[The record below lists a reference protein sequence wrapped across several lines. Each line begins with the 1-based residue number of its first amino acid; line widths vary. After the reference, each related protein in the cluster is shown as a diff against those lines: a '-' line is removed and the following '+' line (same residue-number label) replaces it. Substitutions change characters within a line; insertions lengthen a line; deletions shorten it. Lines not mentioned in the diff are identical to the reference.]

1 MAASLRNA
9 KMATLLRPPGP
20 DMFRLFTQQ
29 SLVEIERFREER
41 NKAAEVGGHEEEEP
55 AAPNADLEAGKSLPL
70 IYGDPPPELLNT
82 PLEDLDPF
90 YRAQK
95 VSPAESPLCPRMS
108 SKSDQACVPV
118 FTAACY
124 PFLPDVHCDYQRKHN
139 LQVQR

>member
-20 DMFRLFTQQ
+20 DMFRPFTQQ
-29 SLVEIERFREER
+29 SLVEIEMFREER

-90 YRAQK
+90 YKAQK
-95 VSPAESPLCPRMS
+95 VSPAESPLCPRM
-108 SKSDQACVPV
+108 
-118 FTAACY
+118 
-124 PFLPDVHCDYQRKHN
+124 N
-139 LQVQR
+139 

>member
-20 DMFRLFTQQ
+20 NMFRPFTQQ
-29 SLVEIERFREER
+29 SLAEIERFREER

-70 IYGDPPPELLNT
+70 IYGDPPPELLNR

-90 YRAQK
+90 YKAQK
-95 VSPAESPLCPRMS
+95 VSPAESPLCPRVVV
-108 SKSDQACVPV
+108 DVPV
-118 FTAACY
+118 STAACY
-124 PFLPDVHCDYQRKHN
+124 PFLPDVYCDYQRKHN